1 MVEDID
7 ETKYF
12 SYSFHKSKFQST
24 VLSLTLLL
32 THQCNLNCIYC
43 FQGAGEN
50 HTGSLSAEMQE
61 HLLKFIM
68 TQLKANK
75 LDHLNLVLFGGEPL
89 LNFSAYYEWLDQIQ
103 TYCNANT
110 INFSTS
116 LITNGTLVTHEI
128 IDNLIRYNCK
138 TVHKA
143 LLHFLYDNG
152 LQNCYI
158 DYGIVKG
165 GTEACASYAGNCF
178 VDEEVGAILNQLWK
192 IQKDI
197 GFDVSTFM
205 QRKNMYC
212 GLYSDHAYTITPKG
226 EVYKCWEHVGD
237 EKHLMGQINEHGE
250 HVNHSFAFFD
260 WMSRNPVDTAE
271 CKSCEC

>member
-50 HTGSLSAEMQE
+50 HTGSLSAETQE
-61 HLLKFIM
+61 HLLKFIT

-75 LDHLNLVLFGGEPL
+75 LDHLHLVLFGGEPL

-138 TVHKA
+138 TVQITLDGVKEIHDKRRMYKSGEGSFELIIENLKLIA
-143 LLHFLYDNG
+143 SRTD
-152 LQNCYI
+152 I
-158 DYGIVKG
+158 D
-165 GTEACASYAGNCF
+165 
-178 VDEEVGAILNQLWK
+178 
-192 IQKDI
+192 
-197 GFDVSTFM
+197 
-205 QRKNMYC
+205 
-212 GLYSDHAYTITPKG
+212 P
-226 EVYKCWEHVGD
+226 
-237 EKHLMGQINEHGE
+237 
-250 HVNHSFAFFD
+250 
-260 WMSRNPVDTAE
+260 PVI
-271 CKSCEC
+271 